1 MGGGGAVILLVLIA
15 LVALAA
21 ASFFPNML
29 TALLVV
35 LGLPIVLLLHP
46 LIGSP
51 FTLFGV
57 AALAILTALIHTIS
71 DTLSRVRAA
80 KRTSRRRHQPY
91 AQRRITV
98 TR

>member
-1 MGGGGAVILLVLIA
+1 MSGAVILLLLMA

-29 TALLVV
+29 TALLLV

-46 LIGSP
+46 LIGSL
-51 FTLFGV
+51 FTVFGV
-57 AALAILTALIHTIS
+57 ASLAILAALIHTID

-80 KRTSRRRHQPY
+80 KRTSRRRHRPH